1 MARVSSPSRE
11 TRLQYDL
18 GVDFYFV
25 KVTRHTD
32 TMISV
37 FQSQLATLCQDTSRK
52 KRRTRG
58 ARRKT
63 EPKIVVHDLGSSD
76 HRFLE
81 TVVASVKLSINLRV
95 ETY

>member
-1 MARVSSPSRE
+1 MSPSRE

-25 KVTRHTD
+25 KVTRHTN

-37 FQSQLATLCQDTSRK
+37 LQNQLSTLCKENSRK
-52 KRRTRG
+52 SRRARG
-58 ARRKT
+58 ARGNT
-63 EPKIVVHDLGSSD
+63 EPKFVVHDLGSND
-76 HRFLE
+76 NRFLE
-81 TVVASVKLSINLRV
+81 TVVKSVKLSINLRV